1 MGSLGY
7 AYSLM
12 KRRTRSWLRLAL
24 LILLVGGVYLVMR
37 NFEQQFIYAPSAF
50 IKKTPRQ
57 AKLPFDNI
65 ALTTDDGVYIQGWFI
80 PAHGPEEAS
89 ATNSS
94 PPTLLLFHG
103 AIGNISDYL
112 GKTHLLHDMGVDVFT
127 IDYNGYGKS
136 GGAPS
141 ESGLA
146 SDALA
151 AYFYLTEK
159 RHVKPER
166 IYLYGEDLGAAVA
179 IDLATKVSAAGLI
192 TEGAS
197 ASVIEKIEEAWPL
210 IPWQY
215 LLRNKFDSLTKIR
228 DVHMPLLII
237 HSVDDEAVSFND
249 SRRLCALA
257 HEPKELLEIHGAHC
271 DAFVH
276 SSDSFDLYYD
286 KVSHF
291 IFDQPRDQTAGTS
304 SSTQTAAPASKESRP

>member
-1 MGSLGY
+1 
-7 AYSLM
+7 M
-12 KRRTRSWLRLAL
+12 KRRTRFWLRLAL

-37 NFEQQFIYAPSAF
+37 GYEQQFVYAPSAF

-57 AKLPFDNI
+57 VKLSFDNI
-65 ALTTDDGVYIQGWFI
+65 ALTTDDGVNIQGWFI
-80 PAHGPEEAS
+80 PAHGPEETSAS
-89 ATNSS
+89 NS
-94 PPTLLLFHG
+94 PPATLLFFHG
-103 AIGNISDYL
+103 AVGNISDYL
-112 GKTHLLHDMGVDVFT
+112 GKVHLLHDMGVDVFT
-127 IDYNGYGKS
+127 IDYHGYGRS

-146 SDALA
+146 GDALA

-179 IDLATKVSAAGLI
+179 IDLATKVPAAGLI

-197 ASVIEKIEEAWPL
+197 TSVIEKIEEAWPL

-237 HSVDDEAVSFND
+237 HSADDEVVSFND

-257 HEPKELLEIHGAHC
+257 PDPKELVQIHGAHC

-286 KVSHF
+286 KVTHF
-291 IFDQPRDQTAGTS
+291 IFDQPKDKAVDTS
-304 SSTQTAAPASKESRP
+304 STTKNAAPKDPTP

>member
-1 MGSLGY
+1 
-7 AYSLM
+7 
-12 KRRTRSWLRLAL
+12 
-24 LILLVGGVYLVMR
+24 VGGVYLVMR
-37 NFEQQFIYAPSAF
+37 NYEQQFVYAPSTF
-50 IKKTPRQ
+50 VKKTPRD
-57 AKLPFDNI
+57 AKLFFDNI
-65 ALTTDDGVYIQGWFI
+65 ALATDDGVNIQGWFV
-80 PAHGPEEAS
+80 PANVSEDAPG
-89 ATNSS
+89 TNA
-94 PPTLLLFHG
+94 PLPTLLFFHG
-103 AIGNISDYL
+103 AVGNISDYL
-112 GKTHLLHDMGVDVFT
+112 EKIHLLHDMGLDVFT
-127 IDYNGYGKS
+127 VDYHGYGKS

-146 SDALA
+146 SDAVA

-166 IYLYGEDLGAAVA
+166 LYLYGEDLGAAVA

-210 IPWQY
+210 IPWQF

-228 DVHMPLLII
+228 DVHIPLLII
-237 HSVDDEAVSFND
+237 HSADDEVVSFND

-257 HEPKELLEIHGAHC
+257 HEPKELVEIHGTHR

-276 SSDSFDLYYD
+276 SFDLYYD

-291 IFDQPRDQTAGTS
+291 ILDQPKGKIADS
-304 SSTQTAAPASKESRP
+304 SISTQTAAPASKVPTP